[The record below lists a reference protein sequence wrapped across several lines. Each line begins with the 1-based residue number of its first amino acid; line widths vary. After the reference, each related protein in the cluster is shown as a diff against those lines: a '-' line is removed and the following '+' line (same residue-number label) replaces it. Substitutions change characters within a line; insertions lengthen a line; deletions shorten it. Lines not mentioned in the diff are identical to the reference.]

1 MGDLSYINN
10 EVKKPNTLYKAEQ
23 IALLNDIEDYKDEV
37 RFVLVLN
44 CHARPICP
52 GKITCD

>member
-1 MGDLSYINN
+1 MDLSYINN

-37 RFVLVLN
+37 RFVLVFKLS
-44 CHARPICP
+44 RSPDLSW
-52 GKITCD
+52 KITCD